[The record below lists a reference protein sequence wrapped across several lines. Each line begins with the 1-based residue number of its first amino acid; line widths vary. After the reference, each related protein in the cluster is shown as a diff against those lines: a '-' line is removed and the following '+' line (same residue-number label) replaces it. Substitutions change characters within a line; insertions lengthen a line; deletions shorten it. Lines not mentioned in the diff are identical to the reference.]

1 MTFIQAHLRN
11 RRSQM
16 LMERERHKWKPHKA
30 DNTEAVSGGGLTRSS
45 VEASVM
51 GVERKGQAIRVFT
64 Y

>member
-1 MTFIQAHLRN
+1 
-11 RRSQM
+11 
-16 LMERERHKWKPHKA
+16 MERERYKWKPHKA

-51 GVERKGQAIRVFT
+51 EVERRGQAIRVFT